1 MPTLQ
6 SIENAAWPN
15 VVLRC
20 ENQVEFDGFMND
32 RNRFK
37 LDRMTE
43 FPELIIDDCNTQY
56 GMLKSGNI
64 EVIVYLERRS

>member
-1 MPTLQ
+1 MPALQ
-6 SIENAAWPN
+6 SIEFAAWPN

-37 LDRMTE
+37 LDSMTE

-64 EVIVYLERRS
+64 EVIVYLERRC